1 MKVGHRYIDN
11 LSMIVKRALEGK
23 MGPFNFL
30 IILGFFSSLVLLYIS
45 LHVHLDG
52 ISMRIEEE
60 TRKKAALAE
69 ERVRLI
75 SVRNKLVSADRIIP
89 LAKAAGMQPG
99 TPDQIHRIA
108 YCEPDE
114 MTDRD
119 RARWALRGGE
129 GGLPSIPA
137 GVPESR

>member
-1 MKVGHRYIDN
+1 MKAGYRYIDH

-30 IILGFFSSLVLLYIS
+30 LILGFFSSLVLLYIS
-45 LHVHLDG
+45 LTVHLDG
-52 ISMRIEEE
+52 ISMRIEEG
-60 TRKKAALAE
+60 TRQRQALIDE
-69 ERVRLI
+69 KNSLV
-75 SVRNKLVSADRIIP
+75 SDRNKLESADRIIP
-89 LAKAAGMQPG
+89 MAIADGMHPG

-108 YCEPDE
+108 YCKPDD

-129 GGLPSIPA
+129 GGLPSTPV